1 MRTVVL
7 HYHLF
12 KNAGTSVDR
21 ILQDNFANT
30 WVTEEF
36 PASGGNNTDRVEAWI
51 ADTPDAVAF
60 SSHTMMG
67 PLPAVPGVR
76 VIPVMLLR
84 DPVARIRSAYRF
96 ERKQDADTWGTELA
110 REHDLEGYVKA
121 RLARKGDRQCRN
133 FQTSRLAGMVP
144 GDAPELERAIAAVRL
159 FQAAGVIGRVEAFA
173 AAMSALTARLQPH
186 FPDFQARIV
195 RANVSAEPDAAAPPP
210 QDKALSTLLKEMNA
224 DDLAV
229 LEALDSPL
237 KTVGNTP

>member
-96 ERKQDADTWGTELA
+96 ER
-110 REHDLEGYVKA
+110 
-121 RLARKGDRQCRN
+121 
-133 FQTSRLAGMVP
+133 
-144 GDAPELERAIAAVRL
+144 
-159 FQAAGVIGRVEAFA
+159 
-173 AAMSALTARLQPH
+173 
-186 FPDFQARIV
+186 
-195 RANVSAEPDAAAPPP
+195 
-210 QDKALSTLLKEMNA
+210 
-224 DDLAV
+224 
-229 LEALDSPL
+229 
-237 KTVGNTP
+237 